1 MTKKLL
7 FLVFSAATA
16 CSAQAQTGKTQAD
29 QNQVVLKT
37 KSDSASYAF
46 GLSVAEDLKSRG
58 VKSLNYTL
66 VARAMEDIFSSR
78 STPLNGEQRQK
89 AIYSFLEQA
98 GNELKAASSVE
109 GKQFLEENKKKPGI
123 KTTSSGLQYEV
134 LQAGTGARPKASD
147 EVTVHYKG
155 TLLNGKQFDS
165 SYERNEPLK
174 IKLNQ
179 VIPGWTE
186 GVQLMK
192 EGAKYRFFVP
202 HQLGYGERGAGSD
215 IPPFSV
221 LIFEIELL
229 KVGK

>member
-1 MTKKLL
+1 MTKKIL
-7 FLVFSAATA
+7 FLAFSAATV
-16 CSAQAQTGKTQAD
+16 CAQAQTGKSQPDQTQA
-29 QNQVVLKT
+29 VLKT

-58 VKSLNYTL
+58 VKSLNYQL
-66 VARAMEDIFSSR
+66 VARAMEEIF
-78 STPLNGEQRQK
+78 TGKTTLLNAGDRQK
-89 AIYSFLEQA
+89 AIYSFLEAA
-98 GNELKAASSVE
+98 GEEMKAASSAE
-109 GKQFLEENKKKPGI
+109 GKRFLEENRKKAGI
-123 KTTSSGLQYEV
+123 ITTPSGLQYQV

-147 EVTVHYKG
+147 DVTVHYKG
-155 TLLNGKQFDS
+155 TLLSGKQFDS